1 MEEKADPCQDFYNF
15 VCGNFESAY
24 PTSASYMSA
33 FAKRIKRSFRQMIK
47 DFAPDKAPSVEQY
60 PLLAYRT
67 CMMEYH
73 QETEHLGP
81 LKRNDDELADL
92 WRKILLKNTTGSK
105 ISFLMSLSLERG
117 TPVFLGTGVARNT
130 FTQQRNLLR
139 LKIEKPS
146 EPLQR
151 RTVQNIIEYLS
162 RASHWIT
169 AFEVSKAIISTMR
182 GALDAVRDSL
192 DDKMPELVQ
201 VHRID
206 ELLVGMPAHL
216 FVKAVKRASIRDFN
230 LDSKVFTTDSL
241 ALRYLSAYL
250 DSLGEATFSYTVRFA
265 VAESLMMTSTYAIAD
280 VYDMS
285 AETAFRHRMMRCAQ
299 LSLMLLPSLS
309 EYQFFR
315 EWLLQNSSAA
325 PPRLFLSLLD
335 EFSLVEPYSRMGPR
349 TKGQLQRALSTTAI
363 IRGRDAGYNTIE
375 DIHEKFFALK
385 SGASNF
391 TGWALHALRV
401 RARLQAKALVTH
413 NMLPANAHSLSLDP
427 RVNYDSSED
436 VVRVLP
442 GLLLPPFSVGSK
454 PSAFSFGHL
463 GTYVAEALARA
474 TLPESLSGVTS
485 KLSYP
490 KADQDVYMEALDC
503 LRHEHMPAEN
513 TLLSVKATLDLLI
526 SLVGARIAYK

>member
-1 MEEKADPCQDFYNF
+1 
-15 VCGNFESAY
+15 
-24 PTSASYMSA
+24 
-33 FAKRIKRSFRQMIK
+33 
-47 DFAPDKAPSVEQY
+47 
-60 PLLAYRT
+60 
-67 CMMEYH
+67 
-73 QETEHLGP
+73 
-81 LKRNDDELADL
+81 
-92 WRKILLKNTTGSK
+92 
-105 ISFLMSLSLERG
+105 
-117 TPVFLGTGVARNT
+117 
-130 FTQQRNLLR
+130 
-139 LKIEKPS
+139 
-146 EPLQR
+146 
-151 RTVQNIIEYLS
+151 
-162 RASHWIT
+162 
-169 AFEVSKAIISTMR
+169 MR

-526 SLVGARIAYK
+526 SLVGARIAYKTWQEWKFSGSSSSATPLVPHVRSDEQAFFVGFCLRHCGVVEDFGHHLNDASATLASASRPDRCNVPLRHVPEFSTAFGCSAKNSPMVAPGKCA